1 MVVVA
6 DMRPTPGCREDGMVS
21 GSRARLA
28 LLVAVVAG
36 SLAAPARAED
46 SAPVQPAA
54 EAWYASGTGTL
65 LAPLRPSG
73 TLHVGVAGGQ
83 ETDRT
88 YLRFDV
94 SGAVDGD
101 EVDGVRLTV
110 PVAVDDGTQAPE
122 TAEILA
128 CRVSG
133 TVADRT
139 GGDAPEANCDG
150 APTAVFVDGDE
161 PAFTVDLPPPTDGVI
176 QVALVPGGD
185 TWHVAFDSRTRED
198 ARPAAVVVSSRP
210 ATSPTPP
217 TPAPTLTPTP
227 TPPSPTPAPGEPVI
241 LDSPPGLAVPDL
253 TPAPVSAG
261 QVVADE
267 AAAPPAA
274 ITAVPT
280 GGSSPFRYPAV
291 FALPIVLLVVLGVA
305 GDGLTRPVRLRAEAR

>member
-1 MVVVA
+1 
-6 DMRPTPGCREDGMVS
+6 MRRAPGCREDGTVS

-46 SAPVQPAA
+46 SAPIHPTA

-65 LAPLRPSG
+65 LAPLRPAG

-128 CRVSG
+128 CRVAG
-133 TVADRT
+133 TVADGT
-139 GGDAPEANCDG
+139 EADPPEVDCDG
-150 APTAVFVDGDE
+150 APEASFVDGDA
-161 PAFTVDLPPPTDGVI
+161 PSFTVDLPPPTDGVI
-176 QVALVPGGD
+176 QVALVPGGN

-198 ARPAAVVVSSRP
+198 ARPAALVVSSPP
-210 ATSPTPP
+210 AAPPTAPTPTPSTPP
-217 TPAPTLTPTP
+217 TPAP
-227 TPPSPTPAPGEPVI
+227 PSPTPAADAPVI
-241 LDSPPGLAVPDL
+241 LDTPPGMAVPDL
-253 TPAPVSAG
+253 TPEPASAG

-274 ITAVPT
+274 VTAVPT

-305 GDGLTRPVRLRAEAR
+305 GDGLTRPVRLRADAR